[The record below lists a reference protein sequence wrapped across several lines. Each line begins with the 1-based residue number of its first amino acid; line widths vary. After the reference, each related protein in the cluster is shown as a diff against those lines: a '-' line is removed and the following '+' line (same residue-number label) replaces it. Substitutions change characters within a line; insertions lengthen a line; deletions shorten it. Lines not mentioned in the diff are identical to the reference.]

1 MSAIQSSEKNLTV
14 NQLSS
19 NKLKVTLPKITAEYR
34 KELAEQVRRRADF
47 LKNELREARR
57 REINTFKASTKDKD
71 QIHRYEMD
79 IQKEF
84 DAVCKAVDTFSSQLA
99 LKITGK
105 Q

>member
-1 MSAIQSSEKNLTV
+1 MSAIQSSGKNLTV

-19 NKLKVTLPKITAEYR
+19 NKLKVNPPKDAAGDR
-34 KELAEQVRRRADF
+34 KKLAEQIRRRADF

-84 DAVCKAVDTFSSQLA
+84 DAVCKAVDTFCSQITP
-99 LKITGK
+99 KITGK